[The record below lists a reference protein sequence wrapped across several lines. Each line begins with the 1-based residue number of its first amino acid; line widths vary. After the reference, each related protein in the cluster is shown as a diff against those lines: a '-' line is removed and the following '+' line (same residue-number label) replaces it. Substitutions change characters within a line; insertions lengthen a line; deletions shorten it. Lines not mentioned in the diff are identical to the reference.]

1 MDTQHSFFSPTTCFA
16 VACTA
21 FSFIAVASAWRSS
34 SATTLPTKDTKEDRP
49 KPRRRIAVD
58 SLYAAESPT
67 TTKDEQASALTILAE
82 LIALSAKLS
91 GQLRQDAGG
100 YVATSLL
107 SELSLLTTSLCQL
120 QAAVCNNS
128 KAIAAGTGLGACF
141 VASTSSLNATL
152 NQIGGEQS
160 PPSQER
166 VKLHS
171 DALHQLKSQKPA
183 LDFLLTSL
191 STTGLPPPTPPV
203 EDDGLLKPGNVGS
216 FGPESAG
223 FGQAPTGLTPAVDSR
238 GWIEPPP
245 EYSPPSSSAAFPI
258 PEKRDQKAAL
268 TEEPSTQPEIENG
281 DGDVNGE
288 ALYQAV
294 TDDDVQVLEDLLK
307 AGLDTDEAFGELQRT
322 TLHQAAHLNHCAC
335 ISVLLRHG
343 ASMSVEDTKGDTP
356 LHLAAWAGNV
366 EALGSLLAHGAD
378 VDWLSGRDGYSPLW
392 CAISANYIDAARL
405 LLKHGARVSLRSGSG
420 LMPLHQAAVTGQSA
434 MCELL
439 LERGAQVDA
448 TDDDLNTPLH
458 YAATCG
464 SAASVQI
471 LLRNGAS
478 VEAQQMQGLSPAH
491 WAAHKGHAEVLALL
505 LEYGTPLNLK
515 AEEGATPLH
524 LAANRGHMSAAR
536 LLLEKGAKTD
546 IVGCWDGVEGTA
558 ADMAKS
564 KRHVRVAKMI
574 RSW

>member
-1 MDTQHSFFSPTTCFA
+1 MDSQHSFFSPTTCFA

-34 SATTLPTKDTKEDRP
+34 SATSIPAKETKEDRP

-58 SLYAAESPT
+58 SLYAADAPAAGRGEHT
-67 TTKDEQASALTILAE
+67 SALTILAD

-91 GQLRQDAGG
+91 AQLRQDAGG
-100 YVATSLL
+100 YVATALL
-107 SELSLLTTSLCQL
+107 SELSLITASLCQL

-128 KAIAAGTGLGACF
+128 AAIAAGTGLGACF
-141 VASTSSLNATL
+141 VASTS
-152 NQIGGEQS
+152 
-160 PPSQER
+160 
-166 VKLHS
+166 
-171 DALHQLKSQKPA
+171 ALHATFSSIAGDQTAPPEERANLHNGALQQLRSQKPA
-183 LDFLLTSL
+183 LEFLLTSL
-191 STTGLPPPTPPV
+191 NTTGQPPPTPPV
-203 EDDGLLKPGNVGS
+203 EDDAFLKPSSAGG
-216 FGPESAG
+216 FGPESTG
-223 FGQAPTGLTPAVDSR
+223 LGQAPTGLTPAVDSR

-245 EYSPPSSSAAFPI
+245 EYSPPSSSATFPM
-258 PEKRDQKAAL
+258 PEKRDQKTAL
-268 TEEPSTQPEIENG
+268 AEEPCTQPQVENG

-322 TLHQAAHLNHCAC
+322 SLHQAAHLNHCAC

-392 CAISANYIDAARL
+392 CAISANHIDAARL

-448 TDDDLNTPLH
+448 ADDDLNTPLH

-478 VEAQQMQGLSPAH
+478 VETQQLQGLSPAH
-491 WAAHKGHAEVLALL
+491 WAAHKGHADVLALL
-505 LEYGTPLNLK
+505 LEYGTPLNMA

-524 LAANRGHMSAAR
+524 LAANRGHMAAAR
-536 LLLEKGAKTD
+536 LLLEKGAKKS
-546 IVGCWDGVEGTA
+546 IEASWDGVQGTA
-558 ADMAKS
+558 ADMAKA
-564 KRHVRVAKMI
+564 KRHARLAKMI